1 MPVSDTGDRFQHPVS
16 RAFRLRSLRS
26 TRTDAERTRN
36 TGNFAARCNRFQ
48 ASATRPQLAC
58 SMCDRIAH
66 FR

>member
-36 TGNFAARCNRFQ
+36 TGNFAARCNRFPGKRD
-48 ASATRPQLAC
+48 APAAC
-58 SMCDRIAH
+58 M
-66 FR
+66 